1 MKREEYEEAKR
12 KNADWDKEVSA
23 DIKSWVKL
31 FVFDSILAKREYK
44 VIFDAIA
51 KRIESFVSLID
62 EKEIADKY
70 RAELTEYAQEVYR
83 WADERFGGISPLLLA
98 LSLGDKKTRTKA
110 QIKYVEDH
118 KGFIAKIEGPLDFR
132 TVSPENVTRG
142 HLLERNVQ
150 DYAYTQG
157 TAAQTYFGDMQKA
170 VKQAMAEF
178 EALEVKPKYYANVN
192 PRNIAEMS
200 VRYNEYKRQKQELI
214 AQGVEL
220 VLVSAHAN
228 CSKRCQ
234 PFQGRVYS
242 LNGTSGSI
250 DGRHYI
256 PIEEVSDKMTY
267 TSKNTGRTYP
277 CGLFSYNCRHF
288 MTPYQKGMNIERIP
302 DDVIE
307 RRRNLEL
314 EQRKME
320 RNIRGLRE
328 KAELYRILY
337 KHSKDEQMRKI
348 ARGAELKAIN
358 LKAKYIE
365 FSKQN
370 HISYIPTRLQILAG
384 ENRYVRTVGKKDAF
398 AKEALKMKLEQQ
410 KQNEA

>member
-12 KNADWDKEVSA
+12 KNADWDKEVAA

-31 FVFDSILAKREYK
+31 FIFDSVLGKREYK

-70 RAELTEYAQEVYR
+70 RSELTEYAQEVYR

-98 LSLGDKKTRTKA
+98 LSLGDMKTRTKA

-132 TVSPENVTRG
+132 TVAPENVTRG

-170 VKQAMAEF
+170 VKQAMADF

-200 VRYNEYKRQKQELI
+200 VRFNEYKRQKRELI
-214 AQGVEL
+214 NQGVEL
-220 VLVSAHAN
+220 VLVPSHAN

-242 LNGTSGSI
+242 LNGTSGFI

-256 PIEEVSDKMTY
+256 PIEEVSDNMTY

-307 RRRNLEL
+307 RRRELEM

-320 RNIRGLRE
+320 RNIRSMRE

-348 ARGAELKAIN
+348 ARGAELKARN
-358 LKAKYIE
+358 LKAKYIA
-365 FSKQN
+365 FSQEN
-370 HISYIPTRLQILAG
+370 HIAYIPTRLQILAG

>member
-1 MKREEYEEAKR
+1 MLREEYEEAKR
-12 KNADWDKEVSA
+12 KNADWDKEVAA
-23 DIKSWVKL
+23 DIKSWIKL
-31 FVFDSILAKREYK
+31 FVFDSVLARRQYK
-44 VIFDAIA
+44 TVIEAIT
-51 KRIESFVSLID
+51 KRIENFVSLID

-70 RAELTEYAQEVYR
+70 RSDLTEYGQEVYK
-83 WADERFGGISPLLLA
+83 WTYEKFGDMSPLLMA

-118 KGFIAKIEGPLDFR
+118 KGYIAKIEGAADFR
-132 TVSPENVTRG
+132 TVAPKNFTRG
-142 HLLERNVQ
+142 HLLERKVE
-150 DYAYTQG
+150 DYAYSQG
-157 TAAQTYFGDMQKA
+157 TSAQGYFGDIHKA
-170 VKQAMAEF
+170 VKQAMADF
-178 EALEVKPKYYANVN
+178 EALDIKPKYYANVN

-277 CGLFSYNCRHF
+277 CGLFAYNCRHF
-288 MTPYQKGMNIERIP
+288 MTPYKRGMNIEQIP

-307 RRRNLEL
+307 RRRKIEI

-337 KHSKDEQMRKI
+337 KHSKDEEMRKI
-348 ARGAELKAIN
+348 AHRAEIKARN

-365 FSKQN
+365 FSQRN

-398 AKEALKMKLEQQ
+398 AKQALDMKKEQQ
-410 KQNEA
+410 LQNGA